1 MADDQAQVRPEE
13 PADRISQAPRTMTS
27 TDPYGV
33 LSRSTLLRHA
43 LFTVVGL
50 VVVLAI
56 VKGLSD
62 AKAFEYVLIP
72 AYACAAIGLTLL
84 VGLSGQISLGHGAFM
99 MVGAYTFAL
108 LWPKWQSHPNATM
121 WGADRKS
128 VV

>member
-72 AYACAAIGLTLL
+72 RTPAPRSASRFS
-84 VGLSGQISLGHGAFM
+84 SGCPARSR
-99 MVGAYTFAL
+99 
-108 LWPKWQSHPNATM
+108 WAT
-121 WGADRKS
+121 ARS
-128 VV
+128 